1 MHIFVSGDRSYRS
14 WTGWPSIVQIDS
26 KQRSSRDSLLVHYYR
41 TSSMAFSANFYFSF
55 FSGSY
60 GGGRSMSTLSSSL
73 LSWPSSAGL
82 IFSAI
87 SKSYFAMYLLMLIAI
102 LLGPRFC
109 KILTS
114 CLSYLMPYKSVPSA
128 MKIMIRSLIKLLR
141 KSSSICLYF
150 SLTWANYF
158 LVCGSRAWIGFLR
171 LARSNKGFSTLSS
184 LI

>member
-1 MHIFVSGDRSYRS
+1 
-14 WTGWPSIVQIDS
+14 
-26 KQRSSRDSLLVHYYR
+26 
-41 TSSMAFSANFYFSF
+41 
-55 FSGSY
+55 
-60 GGGRSMSTLSSSL
+60 MSTLSSSL

-128 MKIMIRSLIKLLR
+128 MKIMIRSLMKLLR

-150 SLTWANYF
+150 SLIWANYF
-158 LVCGSRAWIGFLR
+158 LVCGSRAWIGFRR

-184 LI
+184 LIEAFFSSSLIYLNEIGAYRTFCLRSMNLWSATDLLLFLKLSFLPRTRFFVFYDSLLMALSGG